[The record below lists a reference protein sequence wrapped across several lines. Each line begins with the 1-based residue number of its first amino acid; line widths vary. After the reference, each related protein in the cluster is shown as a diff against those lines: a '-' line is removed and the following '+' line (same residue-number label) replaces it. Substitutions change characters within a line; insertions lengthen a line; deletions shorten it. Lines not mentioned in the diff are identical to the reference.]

1 MDRTFSKEQIQL
13 FLQNQQHFIVKNST
27 VVKVTWKQVNN
38 TVIYKELNKK
48 LNSY

>member
-13 FLQNQQHFIVKNST
+13 FLQNQQHFIVKNSL